1 MAIEYFV
8 FGGQDSRDCGVYISG
23 SGVFGAPERDGSKV
37 SIPGRNGEM
46 FLDNGRYK
54 NIDIKYPAFIKDDF
68 SDNIKDF
75 RNKIAAQKGY
85 QRLEDSYHTDEFRI
99 ARYKGAVKTK
109 PVLRGLNKQTFD
121 ITFDA
126 KPQRFLKSGE
136 TPTEYTVNGTI
147 TNPTEMT
154 ALPLVRVIGTGTL
167 TIGSVA
173 VTITN
178 NTAYIDIDCETQE
191 AYYGSVNMNS
201 CIQLTNGLFPSL
213 AAGSN
218 AVDIGTL
225 TKVTITPRWWIL

>member
-8 FGGQDSRDCGVYISG
+8 FGGKDSRDCGVYISG

-68 SDNIKDF
+68 ADNIKDF

-109 PVLRGLNKQTFD
+109 PVLRGLNTQTFD

-136 TPTEYTVNGTI
+136 TPAEYTANGTI

-201 CIQLTNGLFPSL
+201 FIQLTNGLFPSL